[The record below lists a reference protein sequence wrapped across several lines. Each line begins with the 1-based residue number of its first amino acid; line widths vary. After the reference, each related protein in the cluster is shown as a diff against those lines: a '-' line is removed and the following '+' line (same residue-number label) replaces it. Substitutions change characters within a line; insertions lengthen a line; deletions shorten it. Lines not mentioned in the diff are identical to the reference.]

1 MASSSGEYLHDRP
14 RIAIT
19 ALNEVQKHNWGKF
32 LIIPSTA
39 QTTQDLFH
47 SHLKLEMVI
56 ADGFKLSME
65 VAATAARKDDA
76 QNFLASSFLA
86 AYLKLLKEYETLRL
100 LQ

>member
-1 MASSSGEYLHDRP
+1 
-14 RIAIT
+14 
-19 ALNEVQKHNWGKF
+19 
-32 LIIPSTA
+32 
-39 QTTQDLFH
+39 
-47 SHLKLEMVI
+47 MVI